1 VDVRQMRYFLR
12 IAEELNFHRAA
23 ESLHL
28 SQPSLSQQIRLLE
41 EEIGAALFHRT
52 NRKVQLTGAGE
63 SMLPRIRGILH
74 SMDEAINEAQR
85 VSQGLSGLLTLAFGS
100 TALVGIL
107 PAALREFQRQAPNVD
122 LQLKEC
128 EPREQIASI
137 IQRTCDVGFVHAKLD
152 DDQLDSMVI
161 QRDELIAAVPCDIK
175 EDGPIDLSHYNQ
187 YAAIMPSPFTTFG
200 FYGHVQR
207 AYQLAGA
214 QPSKHLYTNLII
226 GGIHLVA
233 AGMGIALVPSSFQSI
248 QIPGVTYRPLR
259 KNPPAVELIAVWRR
273 DSTLKLLYRF
283 LDILKVL
290 SRNREPDL
298 AAEK

>member
-1 VDVRQMRYFLR
+1 MDVRQMRYFLR

-28 SQPSLSQQIRLLE
+28 SQPSLSQQIRSLE

-52 NRKVQLTGAGE
+52 NRKVQLTQAGE
-63 SMLPRIRGILH
+63 SLLPRVRGILH
-74 SMDEAINEAQR
+74 SMDEAISEAQR
-85 VSQGLSGLLTLAFGS
+85 VNQGISGLLTLAFGS

-107 PAALREFQRQAPNVD
+107 PAALREFQKQAPNVD

-128 EPREQIASI
+128 EPKEQIASI

-152 DDQLDSMVI
+152 EDQLDSMVI
-161 QRDELIAAVPCDIK
+161 QRDELIAAIPCDIS
-175 EDGPIDLSHYNQ
+175 EEGPIDLSRYNQ

-233 AGMGIALVPSSFQSI
+233 AGMGIALVPSSFRSI
-248 QIPGVTYRPLR
+248 QIPGVAYKTLR

-283 LDILKVL
+283 LDILKAL
-290 SRNREPDL
+290 SRCQP
-298 AAEK
+298 AVPASAG

>member
-1 VDVRQMRYFLR
+1 MRYFLR

-41 EEIGAALFHRT
+41 EEIGASLFHRT
-52 NRKVQLTGAGE
+52 NRRVQLTVAGQAL
-63 SMLPRIRGILH
+63 LPRIRGILH
-74 SMDEAINEAQR
+74 GIDEAIVEAQR
-85 VSQGLSGLLTLAFGS
+85 VNQGFSGLLTLAFGS

-107 PAALREFQRQAPNVD
+107 PAALREFQQQAPSVD

-128 EPREQIASI
+128 EPKEQIAAI
-137 IQRTCDVGFVHAKLD
+137 IQRTCDVGFVHAKLE

-161 QRDELIAAVPCDIK
+161 QRDELIAAVPSEVS
-175 EDGPIDLSHYNQ
+175 EDGSIDLSRYNQ
-187 YAAIMPSPFTTFG
+187 YAAIMPSPFTAFG

-214 QPSKHLYTNLII
+214 QPNKHLYTNLII

-233 AGMGIALVPSSFQSI
+233 AGMGIALVPSSFRSI
-248 QIPGVTYRPLR
+248 QIPGVRYRPLQ
-259 KNPPAVELIAVWRR
+259 KTPPPVELIAVWRR

-283 LDILKVL
+283 LGILKAL
-290 SRNREPDL
+290 SQSQASGNKL
-298 AAEK
+298 GAA

>member
-1 VDVRQMRYFLR
+1 MDVRQMRYFLR
-12 IAEELNFHRAA
+12 IAEDLNFHRAA
-23 ESLHL
+23 EALHL
-28 SQPSLSQQIRLLE
+28 SQPSLSQQIRSLE

-52 NRKVQLTGAGE
+52 NRKVQLTVAGE
-63 SMLPRIRGILH
+63 ALLPRVRGILH
-74 SMDEAINEAQR
+74 SMDEAIAEAQR

-100 TALVGIL
+100 SALVGIL
-107 PAALREFQRQAPNVD
+107 PAALREFQKQAPNVD

-128 EPREQIASI
+128 EPKEQIASI
-137 IQRTCDVGFVHAKLD
+137 IQRACDVGFVHAKLD
-152 DDQLDSMVI
+152 DDLLDSMVI
-161 QRDELIAAVPCDIK
+161 QRDELIAAIPTGVS
-175 EDGPIDLSHYNQ
+175 EEGSIDLSRYNQ
-187 YAAIMPSPFTTFG
+187 YAAIMPSPFTAFG

-233 AGMGIALVPSSFQSI
+233 AGMGIALVPSSFRSI
-248 QIPGVTYRPLR
+248 QIPGVTYKPLQ

-283 LDILKVL
+283 LDILRTF
-290 SRNREPDL
+290 SRCQQAPVSPV
-298 AAEK
+298 